1 MTHALKLA
9 TNDVIVASSSSS
21 SGLRPR
27 TVSPTAPT
35 VEMPSPTAATR
46 EMLGVSPV
54 VSARRKRLREPTIE
68 HTSLPA
74 RRPSNDAGES
84 QDLINNSDHR
94 STRYCFIA
102 PRSGHR

>member
-1 MTHALKLA
+1 MTHAPKLA
-9 TNDVIVASSSSS
+9 STDVIVVSSASSF
-21 SGLRPR
+21 GLRPR

-35 VEMPSPTAATR
+35 LEMPA
-46 EMLGVSPV
+46 VSPV
-54 VSARRKRLREPTIE
+54 VPVRRKLHREPTIE

-84 QDLINNSDHR
+84 QDLINNGDHR

-102 PRSGHR
+102 PRSGRR